1 MLIAADELRGKLRAA
16 IDRAGSQR
24 RWCDEHRVHAS
35 MVSEVL
41 RGSRESTARIAN
53 ALGYRRRLVFVKLL
67 YSPTKGGAERLDVV
81 PDLPGVTPAEFW

>member
-35 MVSEVL
+35 
-41 RGSRESTARIAN
+41 GII
-53 ALGYRRRLVFVKLL
+53 
-67 YSPTKGGAERLDVV
+67 
-81 PDLPGVTPAEFW
+81 